1 MNLFPNPCCETTV
14 QQESSG
20 SESTAANKLCYCTFS
35 CFRDLVSTLEQNNPQ
50 KKTKE
55 KKHRRKERTI
65 HWLLAF
71 SCISY
76 YLIKSLLSLRRSQ
89 PILISFGMIT
99 STCLPF
105 NSPNRLSYMDNFIVT
120 CCSLLSLVFITVLF
134 FSVLLTHLH
143 PMGQNNTS
151 FGVEGWMFSSAFMTD
166 PS

>member
-1 MNLFPNPCCETTV
+1 MKPQCNRNLQALNLQQPINSATVLSVVSEIWFPLLNKTTLKK
-14 QQESSG
+14 
-20 SESTAANKLCYCTFS
+20 N
-35 CFRDLVSTLEQNNPQ
+35 
-50 KKTKE
+50 KTK

-89 PILISFGMIT
+89 PILISFGMII

-151 FGVEGWMFSSAFMTD
+151 FGVEGWVVFPQHS
-166 PS
+166 